1 MTDPRRRNVS
11 LFLDH
16 QVEEGRAG
24 HVAVICGDERVT
36 YGELLGRVCRAASAL
51 HDAGVRR
58 EERILLL
65 LDDTPAFPATFLGAI
80 RIGAVPVPVNPLYKP
95 SDFRY
100 FLEDSYARV
109 VVTDPAFAEKAA
121 EALKPDPGG
130 PGLDGVRVYEPA
142 DLLGDVHAGAD
153 GPAVLPAAATHE
165 DDMAFWL
172 YSSGSTGRPKGVV
185 HRQSDPAAI
194 CTTYGASVLGL
205 TGDDVTYSTTKLY
218 HAYGIGNG
226 MFFPYWAGATTVLT
240 PGRPSPEAIFST
252 VEKHRPTAFFS
263 VPTLYNA
270 LVNADGAKERD
281 FSSVRICLSA
291 AEPLPPEVFRRFE
304 DAWGLPILDGVGS
317 TEMLHI
323 YCSNTAEARKP
334 GSSGRPVPGYE
345 LMIRGEDGRPVEPGE
360 VGELLVK
367 GDSAL
372 AGYWH
377 HRDRTRR
384 TLIGEYFATGDRYRC
399 DEDGFFWYEGRADDM
414 IKVGGLWVSP
424 IEIENTLMEH
434 PAVLEA
440 GVVGVDVEG
449 FMKIRAHV
457 IPRGGVPGGADAD
470 ALVAALQSLCKEKL
484 QRYQYPHIVRFE
496 TELPKTMTGKIQR
509 YVLRGRS

>member
-1 MTDPRRRNVS
+1 MSDARQKNVS

-16 QVEEGRAG
+16 QVDQGRADK
-24 HVAVICGDERVT
+24 VAVICGDERVT
-36 YGELLGRVCRAASAL
+36 YGELLARACRVAAAL

-65 LDDTPAFPATFLGAI
+65 LDDTPAFPAALLGAI
-80 RIGAVPVPVNPLYKP
+80 RLGAVPVPVNPLYKP

-121 EALKPDPGG
+121 EAVE
-130 PGLDGVRVYEPA
+130 GLDGVRVYEPA
-142 DLLGDVHAGAD
+142 DLLGDGDAGGD
-153 GPAVLPAAATHE
+153 GPPVMPAAATHE

-172 YSSGSTGRPKGVV
+172 YSSGSTGKPKGVV
-185 HRQSDPAAI
+185 HRQADPAAI
-194 CTTYGASVLGL
+194 CRTYGASVLAL
-205 TGDDVTYSTTKLY
+205 TDADVTYSTTKLY

-226 MFFPYWAGATTVLT
+226 IFFPYWSGATTVLV
-240 PGRPSPEAIFST
+240 PGRPSPDAIFSA
-252 VEKHRPTAFFS
+252 VETHRPTAFFS

-270 LVNADGAKERD
+270 LVHAEGAKEKD

-291 AEPLPPEVFRRFE
+291 AEPLPREVFRRFE
-304 DAWGLPILDGVGS
+304 EAWGLPILDGIGS

-323 YCSNTAEARKP
+323 YCSNTADARKP

-345 LMIRGEDGRPVEPGE
+345 LMIRDEDGRPVPQGE

-372 AGYWH
+372 SGYWH
-377 HRDRTRR
+377 HRDRSRR

-399 DEDGFFWYEGRADDM
+399 DEDGYYWYEGRADDM

-424 IEIENTLMEH
+424 IEIENVLMEYW
-434 PAVLEA
+434 AVLEA
-440 GVVGVDVEG
+440 GVVGVEVDG

-457 IPRGGVPGGADAD
+457 IPDPGVQLENEGEE
-470 ALVAALQSLCKEKL
+470 LVKALQNHCKERL

-496 TELPKTMTGKIQR
+496 KDLPKTMTGKIQR
-509 YVLRGRS
+509 YVLRGLT

>member
-1 MTDPRRRNVS
+1 MSDARHQNVS

-16 QVEEGRAG
+16 QVDQGRADR
-24 HVAVICGDERVT
+24 VAVISGDERVT
-36 YGELLGRVCRAASAL
+36 YRELLARVMRAGTAL

-65 LDDTPAFPATFLGAI
+65 LDDTPAFPTTFLGAI

-109 VVTDPAFAEKAA
+109 VVADPAFAAKAA
-121 EALKPDPGG
+121 EAVD
-130 PGLDGVRVYEPA
+130 GLDGVRVFEPA
-142 DLLGDVHAGAD
+142 DLLGDGDAGAD
-153 GPAVLPAAATHE
+153 GAPDLPALPTHS

-185 HRQSDPAAI
+185 HRQADPGAV
-194 CTTYGASVLGL
+194 CETYGAAVLRL
-205 TGDDVTYSTTKLY
+205 TDADVTYSTTKLY

-226 MFFPYWAGATTVLT
+226 IFFPYWAGATTVLT
-240 PGRPSPEAIFST
+240 PGRPNPGAIFAT
-252 VEKHRPTAFFS
+252 VETHRPTAFFS

-270 LVNADGAKERD
+270 LVHADGAKGRD

-304 DAWGLPILDGVGS
+304 ETWGLPILDGVGS

-323 YCSNTAEARKP
+323 YCSNTAGARKP
-334 GSSGRPVPGYE
+334 GSSGRPVSGYE
-345 LMIRGEDGRPVEPGE
+345 LMIRGEDGRPVEAGE

-372 AGYWH
+372 SGYWH

-384 TLIGEYFATGDRYRC
+384 ALVGEYFATGDRYR
-399 DEDGFFWYEGRADDM
+399 EDGDGFYWYEGRADDM

-424 IEIENTLMEH
+424 IEIENVLMEH
-434 PAVLEA
+434 EAVLEA
-440 GVVGVDVEG
+440 GVVGIEVDG

-457 IPRGGVPGGADAD
+457 ILEPGAGAGGDE
-470 ALVAALQSLCKEKL
+470 LVAELQNRCKERL
-484 QRYQYPHIVRFE
+484 QRYQFPHIVRFE
-496 TELPKTMTGKIQR
+496 EDLPKTMTGKIQR
-509 YVLRGRS
+509 YVLRGRP

>member
-1 MTDPRRRNVS
+1 MSDVRRRNVS
-11 LFLDH
+11 LLLDH
-16 QVEEGRAG
+16 QVDQGRG
-24 HVAVICGDERVT
+24 DQLAVICGDERVT
-36 YGELLGRVCRAASAL
+36 YADLLRRTSCTAAAL

-65 LDDTPAFPATFLGAI
+65 LDDTPDFPATFLGAI

-109 VVTDPAFAEKAA
+109 VVADPAFTEKAA
-121 EALKPDPGG
+121 EAIQ
-130 PGLDGVRVYEPA
+130 GLDGVRVYEPA
-142 DLLGDVHAGAD
+142 DLLDAGGGAD
-153 GPAVLPAAATHE
+153 ADEIPAVAGHE

-185 HRQSDPAAI
+185 HRQADVAAT
-194 CTTYGASVLGL
+194 CETYGAAVLRL
-205 TGDDVTYSTTKLY
+205 TDADVTYSTTKLY
-218 HAYGIGNG
+218 HAYGLGNG
-226 MFFPYWAGATTVLT
+226 LSFPYWAGATTVLT
-240 PGRPSPEAIFST
+240 PGRPSPEAIFAT
-252 VEKHRPTAFFS
+252 VETHRPTAFFS

-270 LVNADGAKERD
+270 LVNAEGAKERD

-304 DAWGLPILDGVGS
+304 ETWGLPILDGIGS

-323 YCSNTAEARKP
+323 YCSNTAEARQP

-345 LMIRGEDGRPVEPGE
+345 LMIHDEEGRPVAPGE

-372 AGYWH
+372 SGYWH

-384 TLIGEYFATGDRYRC
+384 TLIGEYFATGDRYRR
-399 DEDGFFWYEGRADDM
+399 DQDGFYWYEGRADDM

-424 IEIENTLMEH
+424 IEIENVLMEH
-434 PAVLEA
+434 WAVLEA
-440 GVVGVDVEG
+440 GVVGVEVDG

-457 IPRGGVPGGADAD
+457 IPRSDLTLDKEGEG
-470 ALVAALQSLCKEKL
+470 LVTELQNLCKERL

-509 YVLRGRS
+509 FVLRGRQ

>member
-1 MTDPRRRNVS
+1 MSDARRRNLS

-16 QVEEGRAG
+16 QIDQGRG
-24 HVAVICGDERVT
+24 DRVAVVCGDERVT
-36 YGELLGRVCRAASAL
+36 YAGLLGRAACMAAAL

-58 EERILLL
+58 EERVLLL
-65 LDDTPAFPATFLGAI
+65 LDDTPAFPAAFLGAI

-109 VVTDPAFAEKAA
+109 VVADPAFVEKAA
-121 EALKPDPGG
+121 ESIE
-130 PGLDGVRVYEPA
+130 GLDGIRVYEPS
-142 DLLGDVHAGAD
+142 DLLDTGGGPDAD
-153 GPAVLPAAATHE
+153 PVPAVATHP

-185 HRQSDPAAI
+185 HRQADAAAV
-194 CTTYGASVLGL
+194 CETYGASVLGL
-205 TGDDVTYSTTKLY
+205 ADADVTYSTTKLY

-226 MFFPYWAGATTVLT
+226 LFFPYWAGATTVLT

-252 VEKHRPTAFFS
+252 VETHRPTAFFS

-270 LVNADGAKERD
+270 LVNAQDAKERD
-281 FSSVRICLSA
+281 FSSVRICVSA

-304 DAWGLPILDGVGS
+304 ETWGLPILDGIGS

-323 YCSNTAEARKP
+323 YCSNRADARRP

-345 LMIRGEDGRPVEPGE
+345 LMIRGEDGRPVAPGE

-367 GDSAL
+367 GESAL

-384 TLIGEYFATGDRYRC
+384 TLIGEYFATGDRYRV
-399 DEDGFFWYEGRADDM
+399 DDDGFYFYEGRADDM

-424 IEIENTLMEH
+424 IEIENVLMEH
-434 PAVLEA
+434 EAVLEA

-449 FMKIRAHV
+449 FMKIRAHI
-457 IPRGGVPGGADAD
+457 IPRPGLAPDEQGD
-470 ALVAALQSLCKEKL
+470 ALVTELQNLCKERL

-496 TELPKTMTGKIQR
+496 SDLPKTMTGKIQR
-509 YVLRGRS
+509 YVLRGRP

>member
-1 MTDPRRRNVS
+1 MSEARQRNIS
-11 LFLDH
+11 AFLDH
-16 QVEEGRAG
+16 QVDQGRG
-24 HVAVICGDERVT
+24 DHTAVICGDERVT
-36 YGELLGRVCRAASAL
+36 YGGLLARACRAAAAL
-51 HDAGVRR
+51 RDIGVHR

-65 LDDTPAFPATFLGAI
+65 LDDTPAFPAIFLGAI

-109 VVTDPAFAEKAA
+109 VVADATFAEKAA
-121 EALKPDPGG
+121 EALEPRSRGA
-130 PGLDGVRVYEPA
+130 GLEGVRVYEPS
-142 DLLGDVHAGAD
+142 DLMGDGDVGAD
-153 GPAVLPAAATHE
+153 GPAVMPVAATHE

-185 HRQSDPAAI
+185 HRQADAAAI
-194 CTTYGASVLGL
+194 CESYGASVLGL
-205 TGDDVTYSTTKLY
+205 SEVDITYSTTKLY

-226 MFFPYWAGATTVLT
+226 LFFPYWAGSTTVLT
-240 PGRPSPEAIFST
+240 PGRPSPDAIFAA
-252 VEKHRPTAFFS
+252 VETHQPTAFFS

-270 LVNADGAKERD
+270 LVRAEGAKERD

-304 DAWGLPILDGVGS
+304 QTWGLPILDGIGS

-323 YCSNTAEARKP
+323 YCSNTGEARKP

-345 LMIRGEDGRPVEPGE
+345 LMIRGEDGQPAPPGE

-372 AGYWH
+372 SFYWH

-384 TLIGEYFATGDRYRC
+384 TMVGEYFATGDRYRC
-399 DEDGFFWYEGRADDM
+399 DDDGFYWYEGRADDM

-424 IEIENTLMEH
+424 IEIENVLMEH
-434 PAVLEA
+434 PSVQEA

-457 IPRGGVPGGADAD
+457 IPVPGFDPDGEGE
-470 ALVAALQSLCKEKL
+470 ALTGELQEICKTRL

-496 TELPKTMTGKIQR
+496 EDLPKTMTGKIQR
-509 YVLRGRS
+509 YVLRGRE

>member
-1 MTDPRRRNVS
+1 MSDARQQNVS

-16 QVEEGRAG
+16 QVDQGGAGR
-24 HVAVICGDERVT
+24 VAVVCGDERVT
-36 YGELLGRVCRAASAL
+36 YGELLARVMRAGTAL

-65 LDDTPAFPATFLGAI
+65 LDDTAAFPAIFLGAI
-80 RIGAVPVPVNPLYKP
+80 RIGAVPVPVNPLYNP

-100 FLEDSYARV
+100 FLEDSYAGV
-109 VVTDPAFAEKAA
+109 VVADPAFAQKAA
-121 EALKPDPGG
+121 EAVD
-130 PGLDGVRVYEPA
+130 GLDGVGVYEPA
-142 DLLGDVHAGAD
+142 DLLGDGDAGAD
-153 GPAVLPAAATHE
+153 GAPDLPALATHP

-185 HRQSDPAAI
+185 HRQADPAAV
-194 CTTYGASVLGL
+194 CQTYGASVLGL
-205 TGDDVTYSTTKLY
+205 TDADVTYSTTKLY

-226 MFFPYWAGATTVLT
+226 IFFPYWAGSTTVLT
-240 PGRPSPEAIFST
+240 PGRPSPDAIFAT
-252 VEKHRPTAFFS
+252 VETRRPTAFFS

-270 LVNADGAKERD
+270 LVHADGAKGRD

-304 DAWGLPILDGVGS
+304 ETWGLPILDGVGS

-323 YCSNTAEARKP
+323 YCSNIAEARRP
-334 GSSGRPVPGYE
+334 GSSGRPVPRYE
-345 LMIRGEDGRPVEPGE
+345 LLIRGDDGGPVEPGE
-360 VGELLVK
+360 VGELPVK

-372 AGYWH
+372 SGYWH
-377 HRDRTRR
+377 HRDRSRR
-384 TLIGEYFATGDRYRC
+384 TLVGEYFATGDRYRA
-399 DEDGFFWYEGRADDM
+399 DGDGFYWYEGRADDM

-424 IEIENTLMEH
+424 IEIENVLMEH

-440 GVVGVDVEG
+440 GVVGVEVEG

-457 IPRGGVPGGADAD
+457 IPAPGFAPADEAE
-470 ALVAALQSLCKEKL
+470 ALVTELQNRCNERL
-484 QRYQYPHIVRFE
+484 QRYQNPHIVRFE
-496 TELPKTMTGKIQR
+496 EELPKTMTGKIQR
-509 YVLRGRS
+509 YGLRGRQ

>member
-1 MTDPRRRNVS
+1 MSDARRRNLS

-16 QVEEGRAG
+16 QVDQGRG
-24 HVAVICGDERVT
+24 NRVAVVCGDERVT
-36 YGELLGRVCRAASAL
+36 YADLLGRAGCMAAAI

-58 EERILLL
+58 EERVLLL
-65 LDDTPAFPATFLGAI
+65 LDDTPAFPAAFLGAI

-109 VVTDPAFAEKAA
+109 VVADPAFVEKAA
-121 EALKPDPGG
+121 EALEPRGPGS
-130 PGLDGVRVYEPA
+130 GLDGVRVYEPS
-142 DLLGDVHAGAD
+142 DLLDTGGGAD
-153 GPAVLPAAATHE
+153 ADPIPAVATHE

-185 HRQSDPAAI
+185 HRQADAAAV
-194 CTTYGASVLGL
+194 CETYGASVLGL
-205 TGDDVTYSTTKLY
+205 ADSDVTYSTTKLY

-226 MFFPYWAGATTVLT
+226 LFFPYWAGATTVLT
-240 PGRPSPEAIFST
+240 PGRPSPEAIFSA
-252 VEKHRPTAFFS
+252 VETHRPTAFFS

-270 LVNADGAKERD
+270 LVNAESAKGRD
-281 FSSVRICLSA
+281 FSSVRICVSA

-304 DAWGLPILDGVGS
+304 ETWGLPILDGIGS

-323 YCSNTAEARKP
+323 YCSNTPDARRS

-345 LMIRGEDGRPVEPGE
+345 LMIRDEDGRPVAPGE

-384 TLIGEYFATGDRYRC
+384 SLIGEYFATGDRYRV
-399 DEDGFFWYEGRADDM
+399 DEEGFYWYEGRTDDM

-424 IEIENTLMEH
+424 IEIENVLIEH

-440 GVVGVDVEG
+440 GVVGVEVEG

-457 IPRGGVPGGADAD
+457 IPRPGVTPEQQGE
-470 ALVAALQSLCKEKL
+470 ALITELQNLCKERL

-496 TELPKTMTGKIQR
+496 TDLPKTMTGKIQR
-509 YVLRGRS
+509 YVLRGRP

>member
-1 MTDPRRRNVS
+1 MSEARRRNIS
-11 LFLDH
+11 AFLDH
-16 QVEEGRAG
+16 QVEQGRG
-24 HVAVICGDERVT
+24 DHMAVISGDERVT
-36 YGELLGRVCRAASAL
+36 YGELLARVSRAAAGL

-65 LDDTPAFPATFLGAI
+65 LDDTPAFPATFLGAV
-80 RIGAVPVPVNPLYKP
+80 RLGAVPVPVNPLYKP

-109 VVTDPAFAEKAA
+109 VVADAAFAEKAA
-121 EALKPDPGG
+121 EAIH
-130 PGLDGVRVYEPA
+130 GLDGVRVYEPA
-142 DLLGDVHAGAD
+142 DLQDLGAGVEPD
-153 GPAVLPAAATHE
+153 GLPAAATHE

-185 HRQSDPAAI
+185 HRQADAAAI
-194 CTTYGASVLGL
+194 CETYGASVLGL
-205 TGDDVTYSTTKLY
+205 SAADTTYSTTKLY

-226 MFFPYWAGATTVLT
+226 LFFPYWAGSTTVLT
-240 PGRPSPEAIFST
+240 PGRPSPDAIFAT
-252 VEKHRPTAFFS
+252 VETHRPSAFFS

-270 LVNADGAKERD
+270 LVRADGAKGRD
-281 FSSVRICLSA
+281 FTSVRICLSA

-304 DAWGLPILDGVGS
+304 ETWGLPILDGIGS

-323 YCSNTAEARKP
+323 YCSNTAEVRKP
-334 GSSGRPVPGYE
+334 GSSGRPVTGYE
-345 LMIRGEDGRPVEPGE
+345 LMIRGEDGQPAPAGE

-372 AGYWH
+372 SGYWH

-399 DEDGFFWYEGRADDM
+399 DEDGFYWYEGRADDM

-424 IEIENTLMEH
+424 IEIENVLMEH

-440 GVVGVDVEG
+440 GVVGVEVEG

-457 IPRGGVPGGADAD
+457 IPAAGFTLANEGE
-470 ALVAALQSLCKEKL
+470 ALVTQLQEMCKERL

-496 TELPKTMTGKIQR
+496 EELPKTMTGKIQR
-509 YVLRGRS
+509 YVLRSLK

>member
-1 MTDPRRRNVS
+1 MSDPRRSNIS
-11 LFLDH
+11 LLLDH
-16 QVEEGRAG
+16 QVDEGRAG
-24 HVAVICGDERVT
+24 QVAVICGDERVT
-36 YGELLGRVCRAASAL
+36 YGDLLRRSARTAAAL

-58 EERILLL
+58 EERVLLL

-80 RIGAVPVPVNPLYKP
+80 RLGAVPVPVNPLYKP

-109 VVTDPAFAEKAA
+109 VVADPVFAEKAA
-121 EALKPDPGG
+121 EAVE
-130 PGLDGVRVYEPA
+130 GLNGVRVYEPT
-142 DLLGDVHAGAD
+142 DLLGDGDAGAD
-153 GPAVLPAAATHE
+153 GEDGLPAASTHE

-185 HRQSDPAAI
+185 HRQADVAAT
-194 CTTYGASVLGL
+194 CETYGASVLGL
-205 TGDDVTYSTTKLY
+205 TDADVTYSTTKLY
-218 HAYGIGNG
+218 HAYGLGNG
-226 MFFPYWAGATTVLT
+226 ISFPYWVGATTVLT
-240 PGRPSPEAIFST
+240 PGRPSPDAIFST
-252 VEKHRPTAFFS
+252 VETRRPSAFFS

-270 LVNADGAKERD
+270 LVNAEGAKERD

-304 DAWGLPILDGVGS
+304 DTWGLPILDGIGS

-323 YCSNTAEARKP
+323 YCSNTAQARRP

-345 LMIRGEDGRPVEPGE
+345 LLIRDDDGRPVERGE

-384 TLIGEYFATGDRYRC
+384 TLVGEYFATGDRYRV
-399 DEDGFFWYEGRADDM
+399 DEDGFYWYEGRADDM

-424 IEIENTLMEH
+424 IEIENVLIEH
-434 PAVLEA
+434 WAVLE
-440 GVVGVDVEG
+440 
-449 FMKIRAHV
+449 
-457 IPRGGVPGGADAD
+457 
-470 ALVAALQSLCKEKL
+470 
-484 QRYQYPHIVRFE
+484 
-496 TELPKTMTGKIQR
+496 
-509 YVLRGRS
+509 

>member
-1 MTDPRRRNVS
+1 MSDARQQNVS

-16 QVEEGRAG
+16 QVDQGRAG
-24 HVAVICGDERVT
+24 RVAVICGDERVT
-36 YGELLGRVCRAASAL
+36 YGGLLGRAMRAGTAL
-51 HDAGVRR
+51 REAGVRR

-65 LDDTPAFPATFLGAI
+65 LDDTAAFPAVFLGAI

-109 VVTDPAFAEKAA
+109 VVTDAAFAEKAA
-121 EALKPDPGG
+121 EAVN
-130 PGLDGVRVYEPA
+130 GLDGMHVFEPA
-142 DLLGDVHAGAD
+142 DLLGDGDAGAD
-153 GPAVLPAAATHE
+153 GAPDLPAIGTHP

-185 HRQSDPAAI
+185 HRQADPAAV
-194 CTTYGASVLGL
+194 CQTYGAAVLGL
-205 TGDDVTYSTTKLY
+205 TDADVTYSTTKLY

-226 MFFPYWAGATTVLT
+226 IFFPYWAGATTVLT
-240 PGRPSPEAIFST
+240 PGRPNPAAIFAT
-252 VEKHRPTAFFS
+252 VETHRPTAFFS

-270 LVNADGAKERD
+270 LVHTEGAKGRD

-304 DAWGLPILDGVGS
+304 ETWGLPILDGVGS

-323 YCSNTAEARKP
+323 YCSNTAESRQP

-372 AGYWH
+372 SGYWH

-384 TLIGEYFATGDRYRC
+384 TLVGEYFATGDRYR
-399 DEDGFFWYEGRADDM
+399 EDQEGFFWYEGRADDM

-424 IEIENTLMEH
+424 IEIENVLMEH

-440 GVVGVDVEG
+440 GVVGIEVEG

-457 IPRGGVPGGADAD
+457 ILDAGAGDGSD
-470 ALVAALQSLCKEKL
+470 DLVTELQNRCKERL
-484 QRYQYPHIVRFE
+484 QRYQFPHIVRFE
-496 TELPKTMTGKIQR
+496 KDLPKTMTGKIQR
-509 YVLRGRS
+509 YVLRGRP

>member
-1 MTDPRRRNVS
+1 MSDARHQNVS

-16 QVEEGRAG
+16 QVDQGRAE
-24 HVAVICGDERVT
+24 HTAVVCGDERVT
-36 YGELLGRVCRAASAL
+36 YRDLLGRACRAAAAL

-109 VVTDPAFAEKAA
+109 VVTDPPFAEKAS
-121 EALKPDPGG
+121 EAIR
-130 PGLDGVRVYEPA
+130 GLDGVRVYEPA
-142 DLLGDVHAGAD
+142 DLLGDGDAGAD
-153 GPAVLPAAATHE
+153 GPAGMPPVATHE

-185 HRQSDPAAI
+185 HRQSDAAAI
-194 CTTYGASVLGL
+194 CNTYGASVLKL
-205 TGDDVTYSTTKLY
+205 TDADVTYSTTKLY

-226 MFFPYWAGATTVLT
+226 IFFPYWAGATTVLT
-240 PGRPSPEAIFST
+240 PGRPSPDAIFAT
-252 VEKHRPTAFFS
+252 VEGHRPTAFFS

-270 LVNADGAKERD
+270 LVNAEGAKGRD

-291 AEPLPPEVFRRFE
+291 AEPLPPEVLRRFE
-304 DAWGLPILDGVGS
+304 DTWGLPILDGIGS

-323 YCSNTAEARKP
+323 YCSNTAETRKP

-345 LMIRGEDGRPVEPGE
+345 LMIRGDDGRPVDPGE

-424 IEIENTLMEH
+424 IEIENVLMEH

-440 GVVGVDVEG
+440 GVVGVEVEG

-457 IPRGGVPGGADAD
+457 IARRDVLLDVEGDD
-470 ALVAALQSLCKEKL
+470 LVAELQSVCKRKL

-509 YVLRGRS
+509 YVLRGRQ

>member
-1 MTDPRRRNVS
+1 MTEARRRNISV
-11 LFLDH
+11 FLDH
-16 QVEEGRAG
+16 QVEQGRG
-24 HVAVICGDERVT
+24 DHLAVISGDERVT
-36 YGELLGRVCRAASAL
+36 YGELLGRVCRAAAGL

-58 EERILLL
+58 EERVLLL
-65 LDDTPAFPATFLGAI
+65 LDDTPAFPATFLGAV
-80 RIGAVPVPVNPLYKP
+80 RLGAVPVPVNPLYKP

-109 VVTDPAFAEKAA
+109 VVADAAFAEKAS
-121 EALKPDPGG
+121 EAID
-130 PGLDGVRVYEPA
+130 GLHGVRIYEPS
-142 DLLGDVHAGAD
+142 DLQDIGAGVEPE
-153 GPAVLPAAATHE
+153 GLPAAATHE

-185 HRQSDPAAI
+185 HRQADAAAI
-194 CTTYGASVLGL
+194 CETYGASVLGL
-205 TGDDVTYSTTKLY
+205 TEADVTYSTTKLY

-226 MFFPYWAGATTVLT
+226 LFFPYWAGSTTVLI
-240 PGRPSPEAIFST
+240 PGRPSPDAIFAT
-252 VEKHRPTAFFS
+252 VETHQPTAFFS

-270 LVNADGAKERD
+270 LARAEGAKERD

-304 DAWGLPILDGVGS
+304 DMWGLPILDGIGS

-334 GSSGRPVPGYE
+334 GSSGKPVPGYE
-345 LMIRGEDGRPVEPGE
+345 LRLRGDDGGPVPPGE

-372 AGYWH
+372 SFYWH

-384 TLIGEYFATGDRYRC
+384 TIVGEYFATGDRYRV
-399 DEDGFFWYEGRADDM
+399 DDDGYYWYEGRADDM

-424 IEIENTLMEH
+424 IEIENVLMEH
-434 PAVLEA
+434 PSVQEA
-440 GVVGVDVEG
+440 GVVGVEVEG

-457 IPRGGVPGGADAD
+457 IPASGFAPDDEGE
-470 ALVAALQSLCKEKL
+470 ALISELQNRCKERL

-496 TELPKTMTGKIQR
+496 EELPKTMTGKIQR
-509 YVLRGRS
+509 YVLRGRE

>member
-1 MTDPRRRNVS
+1 MSDARRRNVS
-11 LFLDH
+11 LLLDH
-16 QVEEGRAG
+16 QVDEGRG
-24 HVAVICGDERVT
+24 DRVAVICGEERVT
-36 YGELLGRVCRAASAL
+36 YGDLLRRAGCTAAAL

-58 EERILLL
+58 EERVLLL

-80 RIGAVPVPVNPLYKP
+80 RLGAVPVPVNPLYKP

-109 VVTDPAFAEKAA
+109 VVADPAFAEKAA
-121 EALKPDPGG
+121 EALDSPGG
-130 PGLDGVRVYEPA
+130 SRLDGVRVYEPA
-142 DLLGDVHAGAD
+142 DLLDAGGGPHADAI
-153 GPAVLPAAATHE
+153 PAAATHE

-185 HRQSDPAAI
+185 HRQADVAAT
-194 CTTYGASVLGL
+194 CETYGASVLGL
-205 TGDDVTYSTTKLY
+205 TDADVTYSTTKLY
-218 HAYGIGNG
+218 HAYGLGNG
-226 MFFPYWAGATTVLT
+226 LSFPYWAGATTVLT
-240 PGRPSPEAIFST
+240 PGRPSPDAIFST
-252 VEKHRPTAFFS
+252 VETHRPTAFFS

-270 LVNADGAKERD
+270 LVHADGAKERD

-304 DAWGLPILDGVGS
+304 DTWGLPILDGIGS

-323 YCSNTAEARKP
+323 YCSNTAGARKP
-334 GSSGRPVPGYE
+334 GSSGKPVPGYE
-345 LMIRGEDGRPVEPGE
+345 LLIRDEDGQPAAAGE

-372 AGYWH
+372 SGYWH

-384 TLIGEYFATGDRYRC
+384 TLVGEYFATGDRYRC
-399 DEDGFFWYEGRADDM
+399 DDDGFYWYEGRADDM

-424 IEIENTLMEH
+424 IEIENTLMEYW
-434 PAVLEA
+434 AVLEA
-440 GVVGVDVEG
+440 GVVGVEVDG

-457 IPRGGVPGGADAD
+457 IPDPGVTLENEGE
-470 ALVAALQSLCKEKL
+470 ALVQALQTHCKERL

-496 TELPKTMTGKIQR
+496 KDLPKTMTGKIQR
-509 YVLRGRS
+509 YVLRGRP

>member
-1 MTDPRRRNVS
+1 MSDARQQNVS

-16 QVEEGRAG
+16 QVDQGRPDRLAI
-24 HVAVICGDERVT
+24 VCGDERIS
-36 YGELLGRVCRAASAL
+36 YGELLGRAMRAGTAL

-65 LDDTPAFPATFLGAI
+65 LDDTAAFPAVFLGAI

-100 FLEDSYARV
+100 FLGDSYARV
-109 VVTDPAFAEKAA
+109 VVADPAFAEKAA
-121 EALKPDPGG
+121 EAVD
-130 PGLDGVRVYEPA
+130 GLDGVRVFEPA
-142 DLLGDVHAGAD
+142 VLLGDAHAGLD
-153 GPAVLPAAATHE
+153 GDPDLPAVATHP

-185 HRQSDPAAI
+185 HRQADAAAI
-194 CTTYGASVLGL
+194 CETYGASVLGL
-205 TGDDVTYSTTKLY
+205 TDADVTYSTTKLY

-226 MFFPYWAGATTVLT
+226 IFFPYWAGATTVLT

-252 VEKHRPTAFFS
+252 VETRRPTAFFS

-270 LVNADGAKERD
+270 LVNAEGAKERD
-281 FSSVRICLSA
+281 FSSVRVCLSA

-304 DAWGLPILDGVGS
+304 ETWGLPILDGIGS

-323 YCSNTAEARKP
+323 YCSNTAEARRP

-345 LMIRGEDGRPVEPGE
+345 LMIRDDDGGPVEPGE

-372 AGYWH
+372 SGYWH
-377 HRDRTRR
+377 HRDRSRR
-384 TLIGEYFATGDRYRC
+384 TLVGEYFATGDRYRC
-399 DEDGFFWYEGRADDM
+399 DEDGFYWYEGRADDM

-424 IEIENTLMEH
+424 IEVENVLMEYW
-434 PAVLEA
+434 AVLEA
-440 GVVGVDVEG
+440 GVVGVEVDG

-457 IPRGGVPGGADAD
+457 IPDPGVVLDNEGDE
-470 ALVAALQSLCKEKL
+470 LVKALQNHCKERL

-496 TELPKTMTGKIQR
+496 K
-509 YVLRGRS
+509 

>member
-1 MTDPRRRNVS
+1 MSDARRRNIS
-11 LFLDH
+11 AFLDH
-16 QVEEGRAG
+16 QVEQGRG
-24 HVAVICGDERVT
+24 DHMAVISGDERVT
-36 YGELLGRVCRAASAL
+36 YGELLGRACRAAAAL

-80 RIGAVPVPVNPLYKP
+80 RLGAVPVPVNPLYKA

-109 VVTDPAFAEKAA
+109 VVADAAFAEKAA
-121 EALKPDPGG
+121 QAID
-130 PGLDGVRVYEPA
+130 GLDGVRVYEPA
-142 DLLGDVHAGAD
+142 DLSDIGSGVDEAG
-153 GPAVLPAAATHE
+153 LPAAATHE

-185 HRQSDPAAI
+185 HRQADPGAV
-194 CTTYGASVLGL
+194 CETYGAWVLGL
-205 TGDDVTYSTTKLY
+205 TDADVTYSTTKLY

-226 MFFPYWAGATTVLT
+226 LFFPYWAGSTTVLT
-240 PGRPSPEAIFST
+240 PGRPSPDAIFAA
-252 VEKHRPTAFFS
+252 VEAHRPTAFFS

-270 LVNADGAKERD
+270 LARAEGAKERD

-304 DAWGLPILDGVGS
+304 ETWGLPILDGIGS

-334 GSSGRPVPGYE
+334 GSSGTPVPGYE
-345 LMIRGEDGRPVEPGE
+345 LMIRGDDGRPVPPGE

-372 AGYWH
+372 SFYWH

-384 TLIGEYFATGDRYRC
+384 TLIGEYFATGDRYRV
-399 DEDGFFWYEGRADDM
+399 DDDGFYWYEGRADDM

-424 IEIENTLMEH
+424 IEIENVLMEH
-434 PAVLEA
+434 PSVQEA
-440 GVVGVDVEG
+440 GVVGVEVEG

-457 IPRGGVPGGADAD
+457 IPAAGVTPTGEED
-470 ALVAALQSLCKEKL
+470 ALVAELQEMCKSRL

-496 TELPKTMTGKIQR
+496 EELPKTMTGKIQR
-509 YVLRGRS
+509 YVLRGRQ

>member
-1 MTDPRRRNVS
+1 MSDARRRNISV
-11 LFLDH
+11 FLDH
-16 QVEEGRAG
+16 QVEQGRGDHTAI
-24 HVAVICGDERVT
+24 ICGDERVS
-36 YGELLGRVCRAASAL
+36 YSGLLARACRVAAAL

-65 LDDTPAFPATFLGAI
+65 LDDTPAFPATFLGAV
-80 RIGAVPVPVNPLYKP
+80 RLGAVPVPVNPLYKP

-109 VVTDPAFAEKAA
+109 VVADASFAEKAA
-121 EALKPDPGG
+121 EATR
-130 PGLDGVRVYEPA
+130 GLAEVRVYEPA
-142 DLLGDVHAGAD
+142 DLGGDGHVGAD
-153 GPAVLPAAATHE
+153 GPAVIPAAATHE

-185 HRQSDPAAI
+185 HRQADAAAI
-194 CTTYGASVLGL
+194 CETYGASVLGL
-205 TGDDVTYSTTKLY
+205 SDADVTYSTTKLY

-226 MFFPYWAGATTVLT
+226 LFFPYWAGSTTVLT
-240 PGRPSPEAIFST
+240 PGRPSPDAIFAA
-252 VEKHRPTAFFS
+252 VETHRPTAFFS

-270 LVNADGAKERD
+270 LVRTDGAKGRD

-304 DAWGLPILDGVGS
+304 ETWGLPILDGIGS

-323 YCSNTAEARKP
+323 YCSNTADARKP

-345 LMIRGEDGRPVEPGE
+345 LVIRGEDGPPAPSGE
-360 VGELLVK
+360 VGELLVN

-372 AGYWH
+372 SSYWH
-377 HRDRTRR
+377 HRDRSRR
-384 TLIGEYFATGDRYRC
+384 TLVGEYFATGDRYRM
-399 DEDGFFWYEGRADDM
+399 DDDGFYWYEGRADDM

-424 IEIENTLMEH
+424 IEIENVLMEH
-434 PAVLEA
+434 PSVHEA
-440 GVVGVDVEG
+440 GVVGVEVEG

-457 IPRGGVPGGADAD
+457 IPVAGFSPAGEGE
-470 ALVAALQSLCKEKL
+470 ALTSELQEMCKTRL

-496 TELPKTMTGKIQR
+496 DDLPKTMTGKIQR
-509 YVLRGRS
+509 YVLRGRE

>member
-1 MTDPRRRNVS
+1 MSDARHGNVS

-16 QVEEGRAG
+16 QVDEGRG
-24 HVAVICGDERVT
+24 DQVAVISGDERVT
-36 YGELLGRVCRAASAL
+36 YGELLARACRAAAAL

-65 LDDTPAFPATFLGAI
+65 LDDTSAFPATFLGAI
-80 RIGAVPVPVNPLYKP
+80 RLGAVPVPVNPLYKP

-100 FLEDSYARV
+100 FLEDSYARIV
-109 VVTDPAFAEKAA
+109 VADPAFTEKAA
-121 EALKPDPGG
+121 EAIDGLK
-130 PGLDGVRVYEPA
+130 GVRIFEPA
-142 DLLGDVHAGAD
+142 DLLGDGDAGAD
-153 GPAVLPAAATHE
+153 GAPVMPAAATHE

-185 HRQSDPAAI
+185 HRQGDPAAI
-194 CTTYGASVLGL
+194 CETYGAAVLGL
-205 TGDDVTYSTTKLY
+205 TDADVTYSTTKLY

-226 MFFPYWAGATTVLT
+226 IFFPYWVGATTVLT
-240 PGRPSPEAIFST
+240 PGRPSPDAIFAT
-252 VEKHRPTAFFS
+252 VETRRPSAFFS

-270 LVNADGAKERD
+270 LVHAEGAKSRD

-304 DAWGLPILDGVGS
+304 ETWGLPILDGIGS

-323 YCSNTAEARKP
+323 YCSNTAQSRKP

-345 LMIRGEDGRPVEPGE
+345 LMIRDEDGRPAAQGE

-372 AGYWH
+372 SGYWH

-384 TLIGEYFATGDRYRC
+384 TLVGEYFATGDRYRC
-399 DEDGFFWYEGRADDM
+399 DEDGFYWYEGRADDM

-424 IEIENTLMEH
+424 IEIENTLMEYW
-434 PAVLEA
+434 AVLEA
-440 GVVGVDVEG
+440 GVVGVEVDG

-457 IPRGGVPGGADAD
+457 IPDPGVKLVNEGE
-470 ALVAALQSLCKEKL
+470 ALVKALQDHCKERL

-496 TELPKTMTGKIQR
+496 KDLPKTMTGKIQR
-509 YVLRGRS
+509 YVLRGRP

>member
-1 MTDPRRRNVS
+1 MGDARRRNLS

-16 QVEEGRAG
+16 QVDAGRADQA
-24 HVAVICGDERVT
+24 AVICGDERVT
-36 YGELLGRVCRAASAL
+36 YGQLLERAGRVAGAL
-51 HDAGVRR
+51 HDAEVRR
-58 EERILLL
+58 EERVLLL

-80 RIGAVPVPVNPLYKP
+80 RLGAVPVPVNPLYKA

-109 VVTDPAFAEKAA
+109 VVADAAFAEKAA
-121 EALKPDPGG
+121 EAIH
-130 PGLDGVRVYEPA
+130 GLDGVRVYEPA
-142 DLLGDVHAGAD
+142 DLLEAAGDAEG
-153 GPAVLPAAATHE
+153 LPAAATHE

-185 HRQSDPAAI
+185 HRQADAAAT
-194 CTTYGASVLGL
+194 CETYGASVLGL
-205 TGDDVTYSTTKLY
+205 TDADVTYSTTKLY
-218 HAYGIGNG
+218 HAYGLGNG
-226 MFFPYWAGATTVLT
+226 LSFPYWVGATTVLT
-240 PGRPSPEAIFST
+240 PGRPSPAAIFST
-252 VEKHRPTAFFS
+252 VETHRPTAFFS

-270 LVNADGAKERD
+270 LVNAEGAKGRD

-304 DAWGLPILDGVGS
+304 DTWGLPILDGIGS

-323 YCSNTAEARKP
+323 YCSNTAEARRP

-345 LMIRGEDGRPVEPGE
+345 LLIRDDDGHPAAPGE

-372 AGYWH
+372 SGYWH

-384 TLIGEYFATGDRYRC
+384 TLIGEYFATGDRYRA
-399 DEDGFFWYEGRADDM
+399 DEDGFYWYEGRADDM

-424 IEIENTLMEH
+424 IEIENVLIEH
-434 PAVLEA
+434 WAVLEA
-440 GVVGVDVEG
+440 GVVGVDVDG

-457 IPRGGVPGGADAD
+457 TLRPDLVDPGEG
-470 ALVAALQSLCKEKL
+470 LIGELQNLCKERL

-496 TELPKTMTGKIQR
+496 KDLPKTMTGKIQR
-509 YVLRGRS
+509 YVLRGRQ

>member
-1 MTDPRRRNVS
+1 M
-11 LFLDH
+11 DH
-16 QVEEGRAG
+16 HVDRGRG
-24 HVAVICGDERVT
+24 DHTAVICGDERLT
-36 YGELLGRVCRAASAL
+36 YGALLGRVCRTAAAL

-65 LDDTPAFPATFLGAI
+65 LDDTAAFPATFLGAI
-80 RIGAVPVPVNPLYKP
+80 RLGAVPVPVNPLYKP

-109 VVTDPAFAEKAA
+109 VVTDAAFAEKAA
-121 EALKPDPGG
+121 EATE
-130 PGLDGVRVYEPA
+130 GLDGVRVYEPA
-142 DLLGDVHAGAD
+142 DLLGDGDAGAD
-153 GPAVLPAAATHE
+153 GPAVIPAAATHE

-185 HRQSDPAAI
+185 HRQSDPAAV
-194 CTTYGASVLGL
+194 CDTYGAAVLQL
-205 TGDDVTYSTTKLY
+205 TDADVTYSTTKLY

-226 MFFPYWAGATTVLT
+226 MFFPYWAGATAVLT
-240 PGRPSPEAIFST
+240 PGRPSADAIFAT
-252 VEKHRPTAFFS
+252 VEVHRPTAFFS

-270 LVNADGAKERD
+270 LVNAEGAKGRD
-281 FSSVRICLSA
+281 LSSVRICVSA

-304 DAWGLPILDGVGS
+304 DTWGLPIFDGIGS

-323 YCSNTAEARKP
+323 YCSNTAEARRP

-345 LMIRGEDGRPVEPGE
+345 LMIRAEDGRPVEPGE

-399 DEDGFFWYEGRADDM
+399 DADGFFWYEGRADDM

-424 IEIENTLMEH
+424 IEIENVLMEH

-440 GVVGVDVEG
+440 GVVGVEVAG

-457 IPRGGVPGGADAD
+457 IPRGDVPGGAEAD
-470 ALVAALQSLCKEKL
+470 ALVAELQNLCKEKL

-496 TELPKTMTGKIQR
+496 SQLPKTMTGKIQR
-509 YVLRGRS
+509 YVLRGRQ

>member
-1 MTDPRRRNVS
+1 MGSTRRRNIS
-11 LFLDH
+11 LLLDH
-16 QVEEGRAG
+16 QVDQGRADR
-24 HVAVICGDERVT
+24 VAVVCGDERVT
-36 YGELLGRVCRAASAL
+36 YGELLHRACRAAAAL

-109 VVTDPAFAEKAA
+109 VVADAAFAEKAA
-121 EALKPDPGG
+121 EAID
-130 PGLDGVRVYEPA
+130 GLDGVRVYEPA
-142 DLLGDVHAGAD
+142 DLSDIGSGVDEAG
-153 GPAVLPAAATHE
+153 LPAAATHE

-172 YSSGSTGRPKGVV
+172 YSSGSTGKPKGVV
-185 HRQSDPAAI
+185 HRQADPAAV
-194 CTTYGASVLGL
+194 CETYGASVLAL
-205 TGDDVTYSTTKLY
+205 TDADVTYSTTKLY

-226 MFFPYWAGATTVLT
+226 IFFPYWAGATTVLT
-240 PGRPSPEAIFST
+240 PGRPNPEAIFST
-252 VEKHRPTAFFS
+252 VETHRPTAFFS

-270 LVNADGAKERD
+270 LVNAEGAKGRD

-304 DAWGLPILDGVGS
+304 ETWGLPILDGVGS

-345 LMIRGEDGRPVEPGE
+345 LMIRGDDGSPVPVGE

-372 AGYWH
+372 SGYWH

-384 TLIGEYFATGDRYRC
+384 TLIGEYFATGDRYRL
-399 DEDGFFWYEGRADDM
+399 DEDGFYWYEGRADDM

-424 IEIENTLMEH
+424 IEIENVLMEH
-434 PAVLEA
+434 PGVLEA

-457 IPRGGVPGGADAD
+457 ITRPDVTLINEGE
-470 ALVAALQSLCKEKL
+470 ALVTQLQEMCKERL

-496 TELPKTMTGKIQR
+496 KELPKTMTGKIQR
-509 YVLRGRS
+509 YVLRGRP

>member
-1 MTDPRRRNVS
+1 MSDARQQNVS

-16 QVEEGRAG
+16 QVAQGRADR
-24 HVAVICGDERVT
+24 VAVVCGDERVT
-36 YGELLGRVCRAASAL
+36 YGSLLARVMRAGTAL

-65 LDDTPAFPATFLGAI
+65 LDDTAAFPATFLGAI

-109 VVTDPAFAEKAA
+109 VVADAAFAEKAA
-121 EALKPDPGG
+121 EAVE
-130 PGLDGVRVYEPA
+130 GLHGVRIYEPG
-142 DLLGDVHAGAD
+142 DLLGDGDAGAD
-153 GPAVLPAAATHE
+153 GAPDLPALATHP

-185 HRQSDPAAI
+185 HRQGDPAAI
-194 CTTYGASVLGL
+194 CETYGASVLGL
-205 TGDDVTYSTTKLY
+205 SEADVTYSTTKLY

-226 MFFPYWAGATTVLT
+226 LFFPYWAGSTTVLT
-240 PGRPSPEAIFST
+240 PGRPSPDAIFTT
-252 VEKHRPTAFFS
+252 VETHRPTAFFS

-270 LVNADGAKERD
+270 LVHAEGAKGRD

-304 DAWGLPILDGVGS
+304 ETWGLPILDGVGS

-345 LMIRGEDGRPVEPGE
+345 LMIRGDDGRPVEAGE

-372 AGYWH
+372 SGYWH
-377 HRDRTRR
+377 HRDRSRR
-384 TLIGEYFATGDRYRC
+384 TLVGEYFATGDRYRA
-399 DEDGFFWYEGRADDM
+399 DGDGFYWYEGRADDM

-424 IEIENTLMEH
+424 IEIENVLMEH
-434 PAVLEA
+434 EAVLEA

-457 IPRGGVPGGADAD
+457 ILNPGVSGVGD
-470 ALVAALQSLCKEKL
+470 ALVVELQNRCKERL
-484 QRYQYPHIVRFE
+484 QRYQYPHVVRFE
-496 TELPKTMTGKIQR
+496 EDLPKTMTGKIQR
-509 YVLRGRS
+509 YVLRGRP